1 MLARTGLA
9 ALSGMLLAGAYA
21 PFDVPWV
28 IPVAVA
34 AYVVS
39 LDRLPSRRAWLPGL
53 AFGLGFQLT
62 LLWWMRVIGTDA
74 WAGLAGFEALFYAA
88 LATFSLFAGG
98 AALAADACCCC
109 KDGAKME
116 CCDKMKDKGAA
127 KPSDAKPA
135 QPEHKH

>member
-28 IPVAVA
+28 VPVAVA

-74 WAGLAGFEALFYAA
+74 WVGLAGFEALFYAA
-88 LATFSLFAGG
+88 LGALVPRLRRWPGWPAWVVFQMSSARRRTRCPG
-98 AALAADACCCC
+98 AA
-109 KDGAKME
+109 E
-116 CCDKMKDKGAA
+116 I
-127 KPSDAKPA
+127 SSTVFSS
-135 QPEHKH
+135 